1 MERSNAEEPGLLK
14 KVSLFALQNKGSCGT
29 IAAGDPMICEELLK
43 TLRFIS
49 PEEQAL
55 LNGGTA
61 IQRSIYMDADSD
73 VIDAKKLLDSGRLI
87 TIRPHTRFAHF
98 PEHSHNYVEVVYMC
112 CGSTTHIA
120 NGKTVELQQGELLFF
135 GQGARQE
142 ILPAGENDIAVNFI
156 ILPQFFDKALEMLDE
171 EETPLRK
178 FIVDSLRGNNA
189 NCLYFQVADIL
200 PIQNLIENLIW
211 TLLRGAAPNRR
222 SICQTTMGLLFMQ
235 LLNYTDRLVSN
246 SREEAAIV
254 KILRYIEE
262 NYRTGS
268 LTEIADLLHYD
279 LSWLSREVKHR
290 TGKTYKE
297 LLQEKRLTQA
307 AYFLQHTGL
316 HVDEVGEAVG
326 YSNLSY
332 FHRIFQNK
340 YGVTPKKYRNQKET
354 PGKLPLS
361 NRQ

>member
-1 MERSNAEEPGLLK
+1 
-14 KVSLFALQNKGSCGT
+14 
-29 IAAGDPMICEELLK
+29 MISEELLNI
-43 TLRFIS
+43 LRVIS

-55 LNGGTA
+55 LDGGTA
-61 IQRSIYMDADSD
+61 IQRGIYMDTDSD

-112 CGSTTHIA
+112 RGTTTQIA
-120 NGKTVELQQGELLFF
+120 NGKQIVLAEGELLFF

-156 ILPQFFDKALEMLDE
+156 ILPQFFDKVLEMLDE
-171 EETPLRK
+171 DKTPLRK
-178 FIVDSLRGNNA
+178 FIMDSLGNSSGNT

-211 TLLRGAAPNRR
+211 TLLLGASPNRR
-222 SICQTTMGLLFMQ
+222 SICQTTMSLLFMQ
-235 LLNYTDRLVSN
+235 LMNYTDRLVSG
-246 SREEAAIV
+246 STEEAAIV
-254 KILRYIEE
+254 KVLRYIEE

-268 LTEIADLLHYD
+268 LTQIADTLHYD
-279 LSWLSREVKHR
+279 LCWLSREIKRR
-290 TGKTYKE
+290 TGKTFKE

-307 AYFLQHTGL
+307 AYFLKHTSL
-316 HVDEVGEAVG
+316 RVEEVGEAVG

-332 FHRIFQNK
+332 FHRIFQER
-340 YGVTPKKYRNQKET
+340 YGVTPKKYRN
-354 PGKLPLS
+354 L
-361 NRQ
+361 

>member
-1 MERSNAEEPGLLK
+1 
-14 KVSLFALQNKGSCGT
+14 
-29 IAAGDPMICEELLK
+29 MINEELLNI
-43 TLRFIS
+43 LRVIS
-49 PEEQAL
+49 PEEHL
-55 LNGGTA
+55 LLDGSTA
-61 IQRSIYMDADSD
+61 IQRGIYMEADSD

-120 NGKTVELQQGELLFF
+120 NGKTIELQQGELLFF

-178 FIVDSLRGNNA
+178 FIVDSLRGDNA
-189 NCLYFQVADIL
+189 NCLYFRVADVL

-222 SICQTTMGLLFMQ
+222 SICQTTMGLLFIQ
-235 LLNYTDRLVSN
+235 LLNYTDRLVSD
-246 SREEAAIV
+246 SSEEAAIV

-262 NYRTGS
+262 NYRSAS
-268 LTEIADLLHYD
+268 LTGIADSLHYD
-279 LSWLSREVKHR
+279 LCWLSREIKRR
-290 TGKTYKE
+290 TGKTFKE
-297 LLQEKRLTQA
+297 LLQEKRLAQA
-307 AYFLQHTGL
+307 AYYLTHTSL
-316 HVDEVGEAVG
+316 HVDEIGEAVG

-332 FHRIFQNK
+332 FHRIFQQK
-340 YGVTPKKYRNQKET
+340 YGVTPKKYRDQ
-354 PGKLPLS
+354 
-361 NRQ
+361 